1 MEEEK
6 MGNLKE
12 DSTIDYVQQ
21 VEKAY
26 TSLLEQIE
34 ELKVQE
40 NYVDYMFLSASIF
53 GGTSIIKNLVPRER
67 YNNLIDTYSQAVFT
81 EKKFKM

>member
-1 MEEEK
+1 MEEKIED
-6 MGNLKE
+6 LKE
-12 DSTIDYVQQ
+12 NSTIDYVQQ

-53 GGTSIIKNLVPRER
+53 GGTGVIKNLVPRER
-67 YNNLIDTYSQAVFT
+67 YNSLIDSYSQVVFT
-81 EKKFKM
+81 EKKFKK